1 MKKPPLGL
9 FVTGT
14 DTEVGKTW
22 VASMIVRCL
31 VESGHRVGVYK
42 PVASD
47 CIGDGTKMVAE
58 DALALWEAAGRPLSL
73 DAVCPQKFEAP
84 LAAPLAARAE
94 GRSIDSKLLREGV
107 SVWADECDIVV
118 VEGAGG
124 LMSPVTEDE
133 FVADLAADLGYPL
146 IVVAP
151 NVLGV
156 INQSLQT
163 LITAACFRDGLPVA
177 GIVLNDTQILDGDVS
192 IDSNQDEI
200 ARRTETPILGRV
212 RYEAQKLNCEIDWM
226 EIARSFAQS
235 SASSD
240 ISVSEHV

>member
-1 MKKPPLGL
+1 
-9 FVTGT
+9 
-14 DTEVGKTW
+14 
-22 VASMIVRCL
+22 MIVRCL
-31 VESGHRVGVYK
+31 TESGHRVGVYK

-47 CIGDGTKMVAE
+47 CISDGTKMVAE

-73 DAVCPQKFEAP
+73 DAVCPQQFSAP

-94 GRSIDSKLLREGV
+94 GRSIDSKLLREGI
-107 SVWADECDIVV
+107 SIWADECDIVV

-124 LMSPVTEDE
+124 LMSPVSEDE

-212 RYEAQKLNCEIDWM
+212 RYESQTLDCEVDWM
-226 EIARSFAQS
+226 EIAKSFAQS
-235 SASSD
+235 DVSASA
-240 ISVSEHV
+240 SVS

>member
-1 MKKPPLGL
+1 MKKPRYGL

-22 VASMIVRCL
+22 VATMIVKCL
-31 VESGHRVGVYK
+31 ARAGHRVGVYK

-47 CIGDGTKMVAE
+47 CISDGQNLVAE

-84 LAAPLAARAE
+84 LAPHLAARQQ
-94 GRSIDSKLLREGV
+94 GREIDAALLRTGIEA
-107 SVWADECDIVV
+107 WADECDVIV

-124 LMSPVTEDE
+124 LMSPVSDDE
-133 FVADLAADLGYPL
+133 FVADIASDLGYPL
-146 IVVAP
+146 VVVAP

-177 GIVLNDTQILDGDVS
+177 GLVLNDTQILDGDVS
-192 IDSNQDEI
+192 IDSNLDEI
-200 ARRTETPILGRV
+200 ASRTETPVLGRV
-212 RYEAQKLNCEIDWM
+212 KYEVDTLNCEVDWM
-226 EIARSFAQS
+226 ALAG
-235 SASSD
+235 ASKEAA
-240 ISVSEHV
+240 VS

>member
-31 VESGHRVGVYK
+31 VESGQRVGVYK

-47 CIGDGTKMVAE
+47 CIGDGAKLVSD

-73 DAVCPQKFEAP
+73 DAVCPQKFSAP

-94 GRSIDSKLLREGV
+94 GRTIDSNLLREGIA
-107 SVWADECDIVV
+107 VWADECDIVV

-124 LMSPVTEDE
+124 LMSPVSEEE
-133 FVADLAADLGYPL
+133 FVADIAADLGYPL
-146 IVVAP
+146 VVVAP

-177 GIVLNDTQILDGDVS
+177 GVILNDTQILDGDVS

-212 RYEAQKLNCEIDWM
+212 RYESETLDCSNDWM
-226 EIARSFAQS
+226 EIARSFAQ
-235 SASSD
+235 AD
-240 ISVSEHV
+240 ATVSEHVS

>member
-1 MKKPPLGL
+1 MRKPPLGL

-22 VASMIVRCL
+22 VASMIVRSL
-31 VESGHRVGVYK
+31 AESGHRVGVYK

-47 CIGDGTKMVAE
+47 CIGDGTKMVSE

-73 DAVCPQKFEAP
+73 DAVCPQKFGAP

-94 GRSIDSKLLREGV
+94 GRSIDSKLLREGI

-124 LMSPVTEDE
+124 LMSPVTDDE

-146 IVVAP
+146 VVVAP

-177 GIVLNDTQILDGDVS
+177 GIILNDTQILDGDAS
-192 IDSNQDEI
+192 IDTNQDEI

-212 RYEAQKLNCEIDWM
+212 RYESQTLDRDVDWM
-226 EIARSFAQS
+226 EIAKSFAQK
-235 SASSD
+235 
-240 ISVSEHV
+240 